1 MVQIKKKKNFSKTH
15 TSNTESVNYHID
27 DSAWCFLC
35 SPWLTANR
43 VERLSNHTDK
53 NYYGSTWLDWLMK
66 HALYSLS
73 TVQLFKAVLFTPSF
87 IVPSSSN
94 QRSVWTWTET
104 KHRGS
109 ESITKV
115 NVHDSCPWPLP
126 SDDWWMN
133 YRRSGWFHQITVKR
147 IVSITQLRDCG
158 PRQPSLVSQR
168 HNNNKKKQFLL
179 ITFTII
185 NNNNGRNDFKSIRK
199 FDFFCRSGQNW
210 FENNSSPVDYNGL

>member
-1 MVQIKKKKNFSKTH
+1 MVQIKKKNFSKTH

-53 NYYGSTWLDWLMK
+53 DYYGSTWLDWLMK

-87 IVPSSSN
+87 VVPSSSN

-126 SDDWWMN
+126 SWLVNELQTFWMVPSDYCET
-133 YRRSGWFHQITVKR
+133 YRIYNTAERLWATAAVIGQSTTQQQQKKTVSSDY
-147 IVSITQLRDCG
+147 IY
-158 PRQPSLVSQR
+158 
-168 HNNNKKKQFLL
+168 HN
-179 ITFTII
+179 
-185 NNNNGRNDFKSIRK
+185 
-199 FDFFCRSGQNW
+199 
-210 FENNSSPVDYNGL
+210 